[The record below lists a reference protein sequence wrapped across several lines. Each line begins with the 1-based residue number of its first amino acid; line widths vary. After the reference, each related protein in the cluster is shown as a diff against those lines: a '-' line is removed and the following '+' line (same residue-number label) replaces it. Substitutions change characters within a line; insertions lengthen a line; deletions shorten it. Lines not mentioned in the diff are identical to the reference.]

1 MEFIDI
7 LLWLSLFLLIAGAFL
22 PRKYGFKVAAVGWV
36 IFGARWLLALPE
48 LYSVEH
54 NIMYTVACIF
64 AVPVTLY
71 MALLMIRDKRE
82 SLMVVTRAAAIGSIF
97 YFPFANIPALSD
109 GIIRVTSDL
118 TVAMVN
124 ALGQHAVLSGLND
137 ILLNGEDIQIILACT
152 AIQSMALFVGIVGC
166 TKAPLSRSA
175 KAFLVSVP
183 VIYVLNLVRNTFVVI
198 ASGDQWFQIF
208 PGIVTGWTGRPA
220 DYTSFFW
227 AHNVFAEIGTLI
239 ALFVIAYAVF
249 GLLPEL
255 LFYIR
260 DLASLVEIKNIKK
273 NLRGENVIEMKPLQ
287 RKMQ

>member
-7 LLWLSLFLLIAGAFL
+7 LLWMSLFLLIAGAFL
-22 PRKYGFKVAAVGWV
+22 PRKYGCKIAAVGWV
-36 IFGARWLLALPE
+36 VFGARWLLALPE

-54 NIMYTVACIF
+54 NIMYSVACIL

-71 MALLMIRDKRE
+71 MALLLIRDERE
-82 SLMVVTRAAAIGSIF
+82 SLVVVTRAAAIGSIF

-109 GIIRVTSDL
+109 GIIGVTANL
-118 TVAMVN
+118 TLAMVN

-137 ILLNGEDIQIILACT
+137 ILLNGADIQIILACT
-152 AIQSMALFVGIVGC
+152 AIQSMALFVGVVGC
-166 TKAPLSRSA
+166 IKAPTARLA

-183 VIYVLNLVRNTFVVI
+183 VIYVLNLVRNTFVTI

-220 DYTSFFW
+220 GYTSFFW
-227 AHNVFAEIGTLI
+227 AHNVFAEIGSLI

-255 LFYIR
+255 LLYIQ
-260 DLASLVEIKNIKK
+260 DLASLVEIKNIKR
-273 NLRGENVIEMKPLQ
+273 NLRGEKVPELKPLQ
-287 RKMQ
+287 RKA

>member
-7 LLWLSLFLLIAGAFL
+7 LLWASLFLLVAGAFL

-54 NIMYTVACIF
+54 NIMYSVACII
-64 AVPVTLY
+64 ALPVTLY
-71 MALLMIRDKRE
+71 MALLMIRDERE
-82 SLMVVTRAAAIGSIF
+82 SLMVVTRAAAISSIF

-109 GIIRVTSDL
+109 WIISVTASL
-118 TVAMVN
+118 TLAIVN
-124 ALGQHAVLSGLND
+124 ALGHQAVLSGLND
-137 ILLNGEDIQIILACT
+137 ILLNGADIQIVLACT
-152 AIQSMALFVGIVGC
+152 AIQSMALFVGIVVC
-166 TKAPLSRSA
+166 TKAPLARSA

-198 ASGDQWFQIF
+198 ASGDLWFQIF
-208 PGIVTGWTGRPA
+208 PDVVTGWTGRPA

-227 AHNVFAEIGTLI
+227 AHNVFAEIGSLI

-249 GLLPEL
+249 SLLPEML
-255 LFYIR
+255 LYIR
-260 DLASLVEIKNIKK
+260 DLASLAEINNIKK
-273 NLRGENVIEMKPLQ
+273 NLRGEKVPEMKLLQ
-287 RKMQ
+287 RKLQ